1 MYGYGFRPNNRLFSG
16 GGGATNP
23 LWNGLLAYYTADNTP
38 NDVLGTYNGTLVN
51 GAAYGTGKI
60 NNGFSFDGVN
70 DYFSLPDDMFTPTT
84 EFTLSI
90 WVKFNTLGGWFCN
103 IGRYSL
109 GKGLMFYIT
118 GNKIVSI
125 ISNAGNDII
134 GNVAGNPTIT
144 TGTWNHVV
152 LSYSAGNVKYY
163 TNGVKHVDR
172 APTQTPA
179 YPSPCPTVFG
189 AANAGTT
196 NHCNCLIDEVA
207 LFDGTQWT
215 DAQVTEA
222 YNSGA
227 GLQYPN

>member
-1 MYGYGFRPNNRLFSG
+1 MYRNLIPFFRVLGTPSNS
-16 GGGATNP
+16 
-23 LWNGLLAYYTADNTP
+23 LWDGLQAYYTADNTP